1 MKYGVFGLGN
11 GIADPALIAR
21 AAAAA
26 ERAGLESLWLGELIA
41 LPSPRTP
48 LTPEE
53 PETPYLDPLA
63 VLAHLAAATERINL
77 GAGVVIASQR
87 HPLFLAKEAATV
99 DVLSG
104 GRLLLGIGAG
114 YLPEQFASLGI
125 PFAERGSRTDE
136 VIDAVRALW
145 SAEQPS
151 FAGRHFQFDGID
163 AHPRP
168 LRGDVPII
176 IGGHGAPGLRRA
188 VQHGNGW
195 FGWKLDI
202 ERTERTLARLRGIAE
217 QSERPVRL
225 GKLEITITPTEVP
238 TAAEARR
245 FAGLGVDRLVPELPR
260 DEAGIFRTIE
270 QLGDLAA
277 ATR

>member
-26 ERAGLESLWLGELIA
+26 EGAGLESLWLGELIA

-48 LTPEE
+48 LTPED

-63 VLAHLAAATERINL
+63 ALAYLAAATERIKL
-77 GAGVVIASQR
+77 AAGVVIASQR

-176 IGGHGAPGLRRA
+176 IGGHGGPGLRRA
-188 VQHGNGW
+188 VQRGNGW
-195 FGWKLDI
+195 FGWKLDL

-217 QSERPVRL
+217 QSGRPAQL
-225 GKLEITITPTEVP
+225 GELEITITPTEVP

-260 DEAGIFRTIE
+260 DEAGMLRVIE
-270 QLGDLAA
+270 QAGELAA

>member
-11 GIADPALIAR
+11 GIADPALIAQ

-48 LTPEE
+48 LTPEA

-63 VLAHLAAATERINL
+63 VLAYLAAATERIKL

-87 HPLFLAKEAATV
+87 HPLFLAKEAATI

-104 GRLLLGIGAG
+104 GRLLLGIGTG

-136 VIDAVRALW
+136 AIDAVRALW
-145 SAEQPS
+145 SAERPS
-151 FAGRHFQFDGID
+151 FAGRHFRFDGID

-168 LRGDVPII
+168 PHGDVPII
-176 IGGHGAPGLRRA
+176 IGGHGGPGLRRA
-188 VQHGNGW
+188 VQRGNGW
-195 FGWKLDI
+195 FGWKLDL
-202 ERTERTLARLRGIAE
+202 EQTEHTLARLRGIAE
-217 QSERPVRL
+217 QSGRPARL

-238 TAAEARR
+238 TAAEARQ
-245 FAGLGVDRLVPELPR
+245 FADLGVDRLVPELPR

-270 QLGDLAA
+270 QAGELAA
-277 ATR
+277 ATG

>member
-1 MKYGVFGLGN
+1 MKYGLFGLGN
-11 GIADPALIAR
+11 GISDPALIAR

-136 VIDAVRALW
+136 VIDAVRTLW
-145 SAEQPS
+145 SAERPS
-151 FAGRHFQFDGID
+151 FAGRHFRFDGID

-168 LRGDVPII
+168 LRGDVPIV
-176 IGGHGAPGLRRA
+176 IGGHGGPGLRRA
-188 VQHGNGW
+188 VQRGNGW
-195 FGWKLDI
+195 FGWKLDLEQA
-202 ERTERTLARLRGIAE
+202 ERALARLRRIAE
-217 QSERPVRL
+217 RSERPARL

-238 TAAEARR
+238 TAAEARQ
-245 FAGLGVDRLVPELPR
+245 FADLGVDRLVPELPR
-260 DEAGIFRTIE
+260 DEAGISRMIE
-270 QLGDLAA
+270 QVGELAA

>member
-48 LTPEE
+48 LTPET

-63 VLAHLAAATERINL
+63 VLAYLAAATERIKL
-77 GAGVVIASQR
+77 AAGVVIASQR

-125 PFAERGSRTDE
+125 PFTERGSRTDE
-136 VIDAVRALW
+136 AIDAVRALW
-145 SAEQPS
+145 SAERPS
-151 FAGRHFQFDGID
+151 FAGRHFRFDGID

-168 LRGDVPII
+168 LRGGVPII
-176 IGGHGAPGLRRA
+176 IGGHGGPGLRRA
-188 VQHGNGW
+188 VQRGSGW
-195 FGWKLDI
+195 FGWKLDLNQ
-202 ERTERTLARLRGIAE
+202 TERALARLRGIGE
-217 QSERPVRL
+217 QSERPAQL
-225 GKLEITITPTEVP
+225 GELEITITPTEVP

-245 FAGLGVDRLVPELPR
+245 FADLGVDRLVPELPR
-260 DEAGIFRTIE
+260 DQAGIFRTIE
-270 QLGDLAA
+270 QAGELAA

>member
-1 MKYGVFGLGN
+1 MKYGLFGLGN
-11 GIADPALIAR
+11 GISDPALIAQ

-63 VLAHLAAATERINL
+63 VLAYLAAATERIKL
-77 GAGVVIASQR
+77 GAGVIIASQR
-87 HPLFLAKEAATV
+87 QPLFLAKQAATV
-99 DVLSG
+99 DLLSG

-145 SAEQPS
+145 SAERPS
-151 FAGRHFQFDGID
+151 FAGRHFRFDGID

-188 VQHGNGW
+188 VQRGNGW
-195 FGWKLDI
+195 FGWKLDLEQA
-202 ERTERTLARLRGIAE
+202 ERALARLRRIAE
-217 QSERPVRL
+217 RAERPARL

-238 TAAEARR
+238 TAAEARQ
-245 FAGLGVDRLVPELPR
+245 FADLGVDRLVPELPR
-260 DEAGIFRTIE
+260 DEIGISRMIE
-270 QLGDLAA
+270 QVGELAA